1 MHLAERFG
9 TIAKHHAG
17 YAAPTALSSAAWKI
31 QTP

>member
-17 YAAPTALSSAAWKI
+17 YAAPTALSSGA
-31 QTP
+31 